1 MTEKQIL
8 TWIKTNLS
16 PIIQQ
21 AFTETGNT
29 FFTPD
34 LLAAMAMREV
44 NFLIARHANKPF
56 QQVCN
61 LMKGDYGQRP
71 GDDMKCYHGFSFWQI
86 DIGSFPDFIN
96 SGDWQDPLKSCVK
109 AINVLEGKR
118 SYLAARFPDL
128 PPDKLKKASVAA
140 YNTGE
145 GNVSKSI
152 KLERDV
158 DYTTHQKNY
167 SSEVYRYQSIYNALP

>member
-8 TWIKTNLS
+8 GWIKTNLS
-16 PIIQQ
+16 PIIEN
-21 AFTETGNT
+21 AFKQVNSS
-29 FFTPD
+29 FKAD

-44 NFLIARHANKPF
+44 NFLIARNASKPF

-61 LMKGDYGQRP
+61 LMKGDYGQRA
-71 GDDMKCYHGFSFWQI
+71 GDEMKCYHGFSFWQI
-86 DIGSFPDFIN
+86 DIGSFPDFIK
-96 SGDWQDPLKSCVK
+96 SGDWQDPLKSCIK
-109 AINVLEGKR
+109 AIQVLEGKR
-118 SYLAARFPDL
+118 SYLAARFPQL
-128 PPDKLKKASVAA
+128 PPNELERASVAA

-152 KLERDV
+152 KLNRDV

-167 SSEVYRYQSIYNALP
+167 SKEVYRYKDIFNSLP